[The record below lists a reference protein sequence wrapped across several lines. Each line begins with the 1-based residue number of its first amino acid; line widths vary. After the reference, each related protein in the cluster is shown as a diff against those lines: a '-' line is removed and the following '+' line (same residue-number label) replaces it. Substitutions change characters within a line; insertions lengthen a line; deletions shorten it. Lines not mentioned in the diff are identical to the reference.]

1 MKINKQTKRYV
12 ILMVCLTYL
21 LQPLF
26 ALASSVECTFH
37 EDIIGI
43 TFDTGGQFEQQV
55 LVLALS
61 SHDNDHF
68 HQHDMDSNSSMEHGT
83 GQSDDGSTA
92 FAAIISSQQNIDIEP
107 SHLFQRVYHNDF
119 FRSIFLKADI
129 RPPISA

>member
-1 MKINKQTKRYV
+1 
-12 ILMVCLTYL
+12 MVCLTYL

-43 TFDTGGQFEQQV
+43 TFDTGGQPEQQV
-55 LVLALS
+55 LVLELS

-68 HQHDMDSNSSMEHGT
+68 HQHDMDSDSSMEHGT

-92 FAAIISSQQNIDIEP
+92 FVAIISSQQSTDVEHSN
-107 SHLFQRVYHNDF
+107 LFQNPYDSDF
-119 FRSIFLKADI
+119 FRSIFLKADT